1 MNKNSVKKFRP
12 RIKNMLDNIKEPI
25 SAWKIF
31 RIMGEFVNGFE
42 FLKRYDAAV
51 TFFGS
56 ARFHSDSRDYYEA
69 RRLAKELSELGFAII
84 TGGGPGIMK
93 AANHGAQD
101 AQGVSVG
108 LNIQLPR
115 EQRVNSYV
123 QESESFNYFF
133 VRKLMLSYASEI
145 YVFFPGGFGTLDEL
159 LELLTLIQ
167 TKKICRV
174 PVILV
179 DRKFWQPLLDWF
191 DHTMY
196 QTNQTIDKEDM
207 NIYHLVDNADEA
219 LEYIKKLIK
228 ANKINT
234 QECPIE
240 YGDEENI
247 QR

>member
-1 MNKNSVKKFRP
+1 MNKNSAKKFRP

-42 FLKRYDAAV
+42 FLKKYDAAV

-69 RRLAKELSELGFAII
+69 RQLAAELSKLGFAVI

-93 AANHGAQD
+93 AANHGALD
-101 AQGVSVG
+101 AKGVSVG
-108 LNIQLPR
+108 LNIQLPN
-115 EQRVNSYV
+115 EQRVNAYV
-123 QESESFNYFF
+123 QESLSFNYFF

-145 YVFFPGGFGTLDEL
+145 YIFFPGGFGTLDEL
-159 LELLTLIQ
+159 FELLTLIQ
-167 TKKICRV
+167 TKKICKV

-179 DRKFWQPLLDWF
+179 DKKFWTPLLDWF
-191 DHTMY
+191 DQTLY
-196 QTNQTIDKEDM
+196 QRVQTIDKEDLKVCQ
-207 NIYHLVDNADEA
+207 LVDNSEEA

-228 ANKINT
+228 DNKINT

-240 YGDEENI
+240 YGNEENI